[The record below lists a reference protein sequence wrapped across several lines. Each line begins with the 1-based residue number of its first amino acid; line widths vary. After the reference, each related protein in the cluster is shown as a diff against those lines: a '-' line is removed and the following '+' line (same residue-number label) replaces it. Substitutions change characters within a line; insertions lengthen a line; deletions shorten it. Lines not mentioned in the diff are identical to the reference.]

1 MTGTRRI
8 FTDVGDVEATEESY
22 GGPPKETEGRLQ
34 RWNQVFRGG
43 QRHRE
48 VFTFFEDFR

>member
-1 MTGTRRI
+1 
-8 FTDVGDVEATEESY
+8 VEATEESY